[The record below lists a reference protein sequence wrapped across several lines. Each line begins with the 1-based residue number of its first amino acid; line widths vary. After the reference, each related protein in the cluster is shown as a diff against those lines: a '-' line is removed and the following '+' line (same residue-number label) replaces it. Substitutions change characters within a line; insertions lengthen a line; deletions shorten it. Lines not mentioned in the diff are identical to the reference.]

1 MAAKII
7 DLGLKVTKIGDHIK
21 KPNNFKSKFGVL
33 NLI

>member
-7 DLGLKVTKIGDHIK
+7 SFWSNSDKNGYHIK

-33 NLI
+33 NQV